1 MDRLAERLTVA
12 AKALAT
18 FGELVDLTE
27 PQPNQRDAAIKRFEY
42 SFEAIWK
49 AAQHCLRQLDG
60 IEVASPKGVIRA
72 CRQAGLLTDPES
84 AAALAMVDDR
94 NLATHTYNETLA
106 ASLYRRLGEH
116 HRLLEAWLRRLGDRA
131 RTLGQLVT

>member
-12 AKALAT
+12 DKALAT
-18 FGELVDLTE
+18 LGELTDLTE
-27 PQPNQRDAAIKRFEY
+27 PQPVQRDAAIKRFEY

-72 CRQAGLLTDPES
+72 CRQAGVLSDPET
-84 AAALAMVDDR
+84 AAALAMADDR
-94 NLATHTYNETLA
+94 NLATHTYNEVPA
-106 ASLYRRLGEH
+106 VSLYRRLGDH
-116 HRLLEAWLRRLGDRA
+116 RRLLEAWLERLSDRA
-131 RTLGQLVT
+131 RAAG